1 MKPGNGAS
9 SPRPFPWDEALG
21 FGLGVLR
28 LPPEQF
34 WRLTPVELA
43 ALARARRSPGRAP
56 DRAALEE
63 LMAAFPDP
71 VVGLERE
78 AAGCAQ
84 KGGP

>member
-1 MKPGNGAS
+1 MKPGNGVS

-71 VVGLERE
+71 V
-78 AAGCAQ
+78 
-84 KGGP
+84 GG